1 MDTRLVKSV
10 IRCGMEIGKKKI
22 LAKEVLMLY
31 GIICIFIILC
41 LVWFI
46 SQTDICTIETEREIK
61 YALPFIFYSVL
72 IIVYPCRFM
81 YLLFLW
87 ALKTVKD

>member
-1 MDTRLVKSV
+1 MGIRLVKSV
-10 IRCGMEIGKKKI
+10 ISNRMEIEAKKI
-22 LAKEVLMLY
+22 LAKEVLILY
-31 GIICIFIILC
+31 GIIFIFIILC

-46 SQTDICTIETEREIK
+46 SQTDICTTETESEIK
-61 YALPFIFYSVL
+61 HALPYVFYSIL

-87 ALKTVKD
+87 ALKTVKG